1 MRTTIHRAGLFVER
15 DGSSASPI
23 LGYLTAWA
31 AGGTQPVVSTLN
43 ALKGQVVANAAIFP
57 AGDVAAISVFVTDT
71 AQVVIDTNGYFG
83 Q

>member
-1 MRTTIHRAGLFVER
+1 MTVVPQA
-15 DGSSASPI
+15 PI

-31 AGGTQPVVSTLN
+31 AGGTQPVVSTLD
-43 ALKGQVVANAAIFP
+43 ALKGQVVANAAIVP

>member
-1 MRTTIHRAGLFVER
+1 
-15 DGSSASPI
+15 
-23 LGYLTAWA
+23 
-31 AGGTQPVVSTLN
+31 VSTLN
-43 ALKGQVVANAAIFP
+43 VLKGQVVANAAIVP